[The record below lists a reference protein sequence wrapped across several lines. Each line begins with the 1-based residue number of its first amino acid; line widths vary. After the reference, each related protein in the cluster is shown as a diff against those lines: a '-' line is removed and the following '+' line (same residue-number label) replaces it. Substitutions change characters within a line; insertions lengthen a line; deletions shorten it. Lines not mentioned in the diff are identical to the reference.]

1 MSTNFFKFFNSFTS
15 RSTSSGGLL
24 ADFQSEIEPQ
34 ITSEINTYVSM
45 LNENEQGLDVMAFW
59 RRHQRAFPVLAMMAR
74 DVFAVPV
81 STVPSECCFSSANRI
96 LSDKRSKLGAHVF
109 ERLVC
114 LKDWIQAEERTQHL
128 PQQQSSPEANTEE
141 SGTEARHEA
150 GQANSDSDGAEE
162 SEEWYRNENF

>member
-24 ADFQSEIEPQ
+24 ADFQSGIEPQ
-34 ITSEINTYVSM
+34 TTSELVTYVSM
-45 LNENEQGLDVMAFW
+45 MNENEHGLDVMASW
-59 RRHQRAFPVLAMMAR
+59 RRHQRAFPTLAMMAR

-81 STVPSECCFSSANRI
+81 STVPSESCFSSANRI
-96 LSDKRSKLGAHVF
+96 LSDKRSKLGPHVF

-114 LKDWIQAEERTQHL
+114 LKDWIQAEERRQHV
-128 PQQQSSPEANTEE
+128 PKTSSSEVDTEE
-141 SGTEARHEA
+141 SGTEAQH
-150 GQANSDSDGAEE
+150 QANSDSDDAEE